1 MKEVERLVAVKRQEE
16 IDLLDLLKIIVKNKG
31 IILLVWFSCFI
42 IGGLSGYF
50 KLKNENLVQE
60 RNFRVREITYSLSQ
74 STYKI
79 NIDVEKFFSNKEF
92 IEKLFK
98 EKEVEGN
105 FRNFKG
111 SKEDYIKSI
120 FIVKK
125 IGDSYNIE
133 LKEKNDERITALSD
147 AFFRSLQEFIK
158 EFYGEILQQDLNIY
172 EGQSVKNKDKLKA
185 IEEEIKV
192 LLKNN
197 PNKNLEEIKELNP
210 AIFSEKDA
218 ISEVYGENYKAK
230 EIIENTIFQL
240 NNSVIFES
248 SLNNK
253 VNKLSL
259 KLIVVISNVL
269 GIFLGVF
276 LVFLKEFVKS
286 INWKELKEVK

>member
-16 IDLLDLLKIIVKNKG
+16 IDLLDLLKIIIKNKG

-50 KLKNENLVQE
+50 KLKNESLVQE

-105 FRNFKG
+105 FRNFQG

-158 EFYGEILQQDLNIY
+158 EFYGEILQQDLSIY

-253 VNKLSL
+253 VNKL
-259 KLIVVISNVL
+259 
-269 GIFLGVF
+269 
-276 LVFLKEFVKS
+276 
-286 INWKELKEVK
+286 